1 MSAFALDDARI
12 GDLGWKQPE
21 SSIIGV
27 PSPLIGLGFTY
38 TNPGTVTQEILSV
51 SFKMVNAAVAVSRIP
66 VLSYLDPDGVAFAA
80 VASGFTT
87 GSGITS
93 RYLFAQGIQEFGA
106 NDAAHIG
113 VPIPPFKLGVGTS
126 LSLGVTAIDAGDQ
139 ISEVRIVVAKWPVRP

>member
-1 MSAFALDDARI
+1 MSAFALDDALI
-12 GDLGWKQPE
+12 GDLGWQQPE

-27 PSPLIGLGFTY
+27 PSPLVGLGFVY
-38 TNPGTVTQEILSV
+38 TNPGTVTQGILSV

-106 NDAAHIG
+106 NDAANIG
-113 VPIPPFKLGVGTS
+113 VPIPPFKLDVS
-126 LSLGVTAIDAGDQ
+126 HSIAVTIVAKQTGDQ
-139 ISEVRIVVAKWPVRP
+139 VSAIRLALQQWHVRP